1 MRFACRGFSMF
12 GVQTRETKKDIH
24 FACKNSS
31 MLNEQTRESQIKR
44 EIACNRVFHRHAKL
58 REE

>member
-1 MRFACRGFSMF
+1 MNIFNDKKETKTRG
-12 GVQTRETKKDIH
+12 TKKDIH